1 MDMNTSAFYT
11 RPTWIEISK
20 SALLNNIKNIYKFVN
35 KKKNG
40 VKICA
45 IIKSNAYGH
54 GLREVASVIGELR
67 EIEILGVASIEEAI
81 LLRELN
87 IKKTILLLGS
97 LYPYENFKYLLDYN
111 ITPTVSSIV
120 IMNKLDEFAKKNN
133 KVMRFHLKIDT
144 GMGRIGI
151 LPTSVD
157 KFVEEYKSKKNLI
170 CEGIY
175 THFSSAAEDK
185 EYTKYQM
192 SLFNSFYQKL
202 LLSGIRPKFIH
213 AANSAALLLY
223 KEAIFNMVRP
233 GLLIYGLLPFDKAK
247 DVINLSNVLTLKS
260 KIVFLKVLP
269 KGCYISYSKSYCTKR
284 KTKVATIP
292 LGYADGFLRS
302 LSNKAKVLI
311 GGEFC
316 DVLGKVTMDMIM
328 VDVTHIKNV
337 KVGDEVVIIGKQ
349 RNKTISAENLAM
361 WANTIN
367 YEITTRL
374 SERIPR
380 VLVK

>member
-1 MDMNTSAFYT
+1 MDKSHLIFYT

-20 SALLNNIKNIYKFVN
+20 SALVENIKSIYKFINV
-35 KKKNG
+35 KNR

-54 GLREVASVIGELR
+54 GLKEVALTIGNLKEV
-67 EIEILGVASIEEAI
+67 EILGVASIEEAI

-87 IKKTILLLGS
+87 IKKSILLLGS
-97 LYPYENFKYLLDYN
+97 LFPYENFKYLLDYD

-120 IMNKLDEFAKKNN
+120 IMNKLNDFARRHNRVVK
-133 KVMRFHLKIDT
+133 FHLKVDT
-144 GMGRIGI
+144 GMGRIGL
-151 LPTSVD
+151 LPASVD
-157 KFVEEYKSKKNLI
+157 SFIKEYSNKKNLV

-175 THFSSAAEDK
+175 THFSSASEDK
-185 EYTKYQM
+185 EYTEYQM
-192 SLFNSFYQKL
+192 NLFNKFYQKL
-202 LLSGIRPKFIH
+202 IFSNIKPKFVH

-223 KEAIFNMVRP
+223 KNSFFNMVRP
-233 GLLIYGLLPFDKAK
+233 GLLIYGLLPFSKAN
-247 DVINLSNVLTLKS
+247 DIINLSSVLTLKS
-260 KIVFLKVLP
+260 KIVFLKTLP
-269 KGCYISYSKSYCTKR
+269 KGSYISYSKSYCTSR

-311 GGEFC
+311 NGEFC
-316 DVLGKVTMDMIM
+316 NVLGKITMDMIM

-349 RNKTISAENLAM
+349 KDKTISTENLAM
-361 WANTIN
+361 WADTIN